1 MNDDLKQLIYHL
13 CDVTIRQYSC
23 RLEALAKDDD
33 AECRKHLSE
42 QFPIIQGTKLQQ
54 TLRKLGNR
62 ASNKEAANRA
72 IERLTEEASM
82 QELADSE
89 QEWVWATS
97 ENRISS
103 KGDPS
108 QGNE

>member
-1 MNDDLKQLIYHL
+1 MKHLMNEDDLKQLIYHL
-13 CDVTIRQYSC
+13 CNVTMRQYSC

-33 AECRKHLSE
+33 ADCRKHLSE

-82 QELADSE
+82 QELAE
-89 QEWVWATS
+89 
-97 ENRISS
+97 
-103 KGDPS
+103 
-108 QGNE
+108 